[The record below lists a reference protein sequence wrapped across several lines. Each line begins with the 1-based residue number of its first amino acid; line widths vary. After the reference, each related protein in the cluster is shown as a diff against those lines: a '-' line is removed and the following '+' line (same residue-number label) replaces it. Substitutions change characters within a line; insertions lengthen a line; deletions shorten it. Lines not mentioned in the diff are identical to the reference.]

1 MNEKLTPN
9 TNLKTRKLLSD
20 VKKLNESAS
29 FEVSETSGVDELAS
43 AVDGILSHIKSNSA
57 NAVLENKYPFLK
69 LLSESNKQKFYSLE
83 QSTKSAIVETMKGA
97 IFFTEG
103 EVINIM
109 EAVMNKEVAN
119 TPAYVKFMPEKYKNL
134 FESMT
139 DNERNWI
146 ASQAS
151 TVVINTPYQ
160 AKTFWDSRDL
170 RGINERIAQQADI
183 NKKVINESQGK
194 EGYISLEQVNE
205 SLRGYS
211 SNYLDALKRR
221 A

>member
-1 MNEKLTPN
+1 
-9 TNLKTRKLLSD
+9 
-20 VKKLNESAS
+20 
-29 FEVSETSGVDELAS
+29 
-43 AVDGILSHIKSNSA
+43 
-57 NAVLENKYPFLK
+57 
-69 LLSESNKQKFYSLE
+69 
-83 QSTKSAIVETMKGA
+83 
-97 IFFTEG
+97 
-103 EVINIM
+103 
-109 EAVMNKEVAN
+109 
-119 TPAYVKFMPEKYKNL
+119 
-134 FESMT
+134 MT